1 MTSYNFFKLL
11 KSHTVIF
18 FHFQGYRFFNQMNK
32 HSLETRDKYLHFT
45 HIQTRWMDNDIYG
58 HVNNVTYYPYF
69 DTVVN
74 NFLID
79 VCDFNPHEDEVVG
92 IVVETM
98 CSFKKP
104 ISFPDQINLGLRIRK
119 LGKTS
124 IRYEVGVFREGENEA
139 SCLLYT
145 SPSPRDRSLSRMPSS
160 A

>member
-1 MTSYNFFKLL
+1 
-11 KSHTVIF
+11 
-18 FHFQGYRFFNQMNK
+18 MNK

-58 HVNNVTYYPYF
+58 HVNNVTYYSYF

-104 ISFPDQINLGLRIRK
+104 ISFPDQINLGLRISK

-139 SCLLYT
+139 SASGYFIHVFV
-145 SPSPRDRSLSRMPSS
+145 DRRTNKPVSIPDSYRKSLERIQCSK
-160 A
+160 